1 MTVIMIVMGV
11 LFGSIR
17 VMEKR
22 LRQNH
27 LLTMADSF
35 SNQIINELELR
46 RFDENS
52 SSIAEN
58 GLTLV
63 FGMEADE
70 NVADWS
76 TLDDVDD
83 FHSQNITDDAFPQMD
98 ANVTLSYVNL
108 DIASGSIQASAVP
121 TLFKRLQLVI
131 DHPLFDTGVRY
142 SSIFGGG
149 FDSELLIERA
159 NPLSIAVNKDA
170 GEHVIS
176 TGDVLVFTIEFSEN
190 VYLNDNDAQ
199 FSLYV
204 DIISGILT
212 GEEGSFSKRISNQ
225 NEIKALYSGGEGTNQ
240 LTFELSVDVEM
251 NLAASSL
258 DDYIS
263 YRPRLVVENGSVVD
277 EDNNQIIYDLPGV
290 ESDNAFTSSTNILP
304 LLQQWNTPIFTTTEQ
319 TEYENNL
326 SQQVTTVSAQDIF
339 NNWDRFENNNIDT
352 EPPYTG
358 NFNEWTLVESDQDSY
373 VEMNVNA
380 GSNLGFVSD
389 ESVENFIFEATLF
402 SNHDQGWKDNDL
414 IGLVIAFHRENE
426 KNYAISVGKTFN
438 GIEPKNANGTF
449 GVFYGEIRNIFPWNG
464 VPANTDLVSPE
475 IKFFGARNHWKG
487 NFVRVKVQ
495 RNGDEITVKM
505 NGENGSRDAAL
516 NTPYIEDHTIN
527 INLNDDPSLDK
538 FKGAKQ
544 YGYIVKSQAN
554 TRWYDI
560 ATSGGSVE
568 RRNISILVQLGEN
581 NQTTTMEYHKANDDG
596 DYLAREMALMQADIG
611 YLRPLF
617 NPETGNK
624 YLITNTGIMVY
635 PFAE

>member
-1 MTVIMIVMGV
+1 M
-11 LFGSIR
+11 
-17 VMEKR
+17 
-22 LRQNH
+22 
-27 LLTMADSF
+27 
-35 SNQIINELELR
+35 
-46 RFDENS
+46 
-52 SSIAEN
+52 
-58 GLTLV
+58 
-63 FGMEADE
+63 
-70 NVADWS
+70 
-76 TLDDVDD
+76 
-83 FHSQNITDDAFPQMD
+83 
-98 ANVTLSYVNL
+98 
-108 DIASGSIQASAVP
+108 
-121 TLFKRLQLVI
+121 
-131 DHPLFDTGVRY
+131 
-142 SSIFGGG
+142 
-149 FDSELLIERA
+149 
-159 NPLSIAVNKDA
+159 NKDA

-304 LLQQWNTPIFTTTEQ
+304 LLQQWNTPIFTTAEQ

-449 GVFYGEIRNIFPWNG
+449 GVFYGEIRNIF
-464 VPANTDLVSPE
+464 
-475 IKFFGARNHWKG
+475 
-487 NFVRVKVQ
+487 
-495 RNGDEITVKM
+495 
-505 NGENGSRDAAL
+505 
-516 NTPYIEDHTIN
+516 
-527 INLNDDPSLDK
+527 
-538 FKGAKQ
+538 
-544 YGYIVKSQAN
+544 
-554 TRWYDI
+554 
-560 ATSGGSVE
+560 
-568 RRNISILVQLGEN
+568 LG
-581 NQTTTMEYHKANDDG
+581 
-596 DYLAREMALMQADIG
+596 
-611 YLRPLF
+611 
-617 NPETGNK
+617 
-624 YLITNTGIMVY
+624 MVFQQI
-635 PFAE
+635 PIWFRQK